1 VLIAKHKKIIKTF
14 VIKKNEFYQ
23 NKKSLNMTKGESII
37 KLEEQRLKLQ
47 TEQAKNFSKII
58 EKDLPLIE
66 KYFTAKIEKLEA
78 PRFRWMFIIF
88 GAILFIS
95 IGLTGF
101 LTFYDK
107 ISSENFTFL
116 LGILI
121 GSIITLIGDVIINM
135 GNN

>member
-1 VLIAKHKKIIKTF
+1 
-14 VIKKNEFYQ
+14 
-23 NKKSLNMTKGESII
+23 MTKEESII

-58 EKDLPLIE
+58 EKGLPLIE

-78 PRFRWMFIIF
+78 PRLRWMFIIF
-88 GAILFIS
+88 GTILFIS

-101 LTFYDK
+101 LTFYGK

>member
-1 VLIAKHKKIIKTF
+1 MAK
-14 VIKKNEFYQ
+14 EEA
-23 NKKSLNMTKGESII
+23 MI
-37 KLEEQRLKLQ
+37 KLEEQRIKLQ

-58 EKDLPLIE
+58 EKGLPLVE
-66 KYFTAKIEKLEA
+66 KYFSAKIEKLEA

-88 GAILFIS
+88 GTILLVS

-101 LTFYDK
+101 LTFYGK

-121 GSIITLIGDVIINM
+121 GSIITLIGDAIINM

>member
-1 VLIAKHKKIIKTF
+1 
-14 VIKKNEFYQ
+14 
-23 NKKSLNMTKGESII
+23 MTKEEAVI

-47 TEQAKNFSKII
+47 TEQAKKFNKII
-58 EKDLPLIE
+58 EESLPLVE

-88 GAILFIS
+88 GSILFIS

-101 LTFYDK
+101 LTFYGK

-121 GSIITLIGDVIINM
+121 GSIITLISDVIIDM
-135 GNN
+135 GSN